1 MEEKGAIEIKI
12 DERGLRKKEE
22 GASRAS
28 RRQDQILDSTCPRG
42 RSHQVD

>member
-12 DERGLRKKEE
+12 DERGLRKKEK

-28 RRQDQILDSTCPRG
+28 RGKTRFWIQPA
-42 RSHQVD
+42 